1 MKVAT
6 ALERVAIGV
15 ASLALSF
22 GLIALLSGFFAGRD
36 QAGISGSAGAVGQ
49 SFKDL
54 GHAHLNPG
62 EPHPAYN
69 SDPPT
74 SGAHV
79 PMLIHRDQRELSDD
93 QLLEALELGD
103 VVIAYGTSRPPPQL
117 ASVQRSL
124 ASVQR
129 SLAGAFSPALAAA
142 GQMIV
147 LDRRPGTTGLIG
159 LAWAHLVRVSTPGD
173 PLLRAFVDY
182 WLGRGAP

>member
-1 MKVAT
+1 VKVST
-6 ALERVAIGV
+6 ALERLAIGV
-15 ASLALSF
+15 AALALSF

-36 QAGISGSAGAVGQ
+36 QAGISGSAGALGQ
-49 SFKDL
+49 PFKDL
-54 GHAHLNPG
+54 GHAHLNPS
-62 EPHPAYN
+62 ELHPAYN

-79 PMLIHRDQRELSDD
+79 PILIHRDQRELSDD

-117 ASVQRSL
+117 I
-124 ASVQR
+124 SVQR

-159 LAWAHLVRVSTPGD
+159 LAWAHLVRVSSPGD